1 MSNGFRKASVVLSS
15 FDTSSQALKSP
26 SLLITD
32 DDRGFRETVAEV
44 LRQRGYRTLLA
55 ADGQEAFR
63 IVQAEEIHL
72 VLLDMHMP
80 KWTGLETLRRV
91 RQLRAGLPCILISG
105 GLDDKIL
112 AEAQAARVI
121 CVLSKPV
128 SCIKVRDTVSAVLQ
142 RAYNQRGL
150 HQQQSEPPA
159 DDQRL
164 PSDVDWS
171 APEE

>member
-1 MSNGFRKASVVLSS
+1 MSDGFNKASAMLNS
-15 FDTSSQALKSP
+15 FQASGQALEHP

-32 DDRGFRETVAEV
+32 DDRSFRETLGEV
-44 LRQRGYRTLLA
+44 LQQRGYRTLLA
-55 ADGQEAFR
+55 ADGEEAIR

-112 AEAQAARVI
+112 AEARAARVI

-142 RAYNQRGL
+142 RTYHRQDLFR
-150 HQQQSEPPA
+150 HQSDRSA
-159 DDQRL
+159 DGQPL
-164 PSDVDWS
+164 PSDEDWS